1 LWTIGQRDA
10 AGIRSSLIMPI
21 PSVRLTDEARRMLP
35 ASLPSKKLVDITAQS
50 PQLDSTPRAAM
61 VYSSTSLPHDAWI
74 RVPHRLS
81 GSAGRGRLAWAAS
94 SRFSA
99 MTNALPPSI
108 CLETAGSPCDP
119 SPFPRSIRFKIPNHR
134 VCYRYAS
141 RTRTSPLS
149 KKTFGGSLSSLV
161 PMAMIE

>member
-1 LWTIGQRDA
+1 MWTIGQRDA
-10 AGIRSSLIMPI
+10 AGIRSSLTTPI

-35 ASLPSKKLVDITAQS
+35 ASLPSEKLVDITAQS

-81 GSAGRGRLAWAAS
+81 ASAGRGRLAWAAS

-99 MTNALPPSI
+99 MTNALPPLNLPRNGRI
-108 CLETAGSPCDP
+108 TV
-119 SPFPRSIRFKIPNHR
+119 RSIAISPQHSLQNTQPPSLLQVRKPHSDEPPFKKDVR
-134 VCYRYAS
+134 WVAFK
-141 RTRTSPLS
+141 PLYQW
-149 KKTFGGSLSSLV
+149 
-161 PMAMIE
+161 P